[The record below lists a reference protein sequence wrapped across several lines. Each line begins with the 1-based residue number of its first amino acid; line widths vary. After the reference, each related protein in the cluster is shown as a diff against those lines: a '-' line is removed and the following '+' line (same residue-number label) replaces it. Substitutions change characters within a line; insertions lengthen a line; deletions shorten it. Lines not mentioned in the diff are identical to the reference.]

1 MANKKN
7 KKQFTLENAFNETK
21 DGLEE
26 IAPAIAAV
34 GSRLAPTLGK
44 IAVQAVPAMVK
55 DLDEGEKREEE
66 EEPLEEILPAL
77 AGAAASGVA
86 GSVAS
91 KAMDSMFGE
100 DDEVNEAISG
110 MFEAQL
116 SEEEELEEDG
126 YPEKGDYPQ
135 EDPVFPKVHEA
146 AEELEEDGYPNSK
159 AYPAD
164 KPQYPR
170 VVEAKGAR
178 FMVLPLV
185 EGSLNE
191 NPTAAA
197 ATMLKG
203 LVSQAGKVLSQVDPA
218 TIADVLNSFTQMAQG
233 IMNAKQQMGRQ
244 TSEGLIRE
252 NEMESKL
259 HQVLSKMPIPPGMTD
274 QEIEAFGTKVTDI
287 LKTNRQLGSAKWD
300 TQQQTSR
307 TDSPLPQDPASWKAD
322 SQMRGFKSLL
332 RGEGKTY
339 KVTKGQLKELM
350 KEAVLASKKKVFVEQ
365 VVAKTIKEQVEV
377 RNLAHF
383 YLTEGPLSAMWQG
396 AKNVGRGLAGG
407 AQQAIQGAAQG
418 AQQAMSQG
426 REQDQ
431 TKQAQKVAQDA
442 LKAVSKA
449 KDKFS
454 QETLKS
460 SNLTSQYHDAVMNL
474 ATQVIPQLK
483 GVLPAPALMQLKDQ
497 IDQAVGQLHYD
508 LSSEKEGIDTF
519 LNSLQQNVPYANP
532 SQQGKQA
539 KARAEKSREEE
550 SEQYG
555 QTQVGRGA
563 ASPGLRRR

>member
-1 MANKKN
+1 MTKR

-44 IAVQAVPAMVK
+44 IAVKAAPAMVK
-55 DLDEGEKREEE
+55 DLDESEAREED
-66 EEPLEEILPAL
+66 EPLAEILPAL
-77 AGAAASGVA
+77 AGAAASAVGDKVA
-86 GSVAS
+86 
-91 KAMDSMFGE
+91 DSMFGE

-116 SEEEELEEDG
+116 SEKEDLEEDG

-135 EDPVFPKVHEA
+135 QDPVFPKVHEA

-178 FMVLPLV
+178 FMVLPLA
-185 EGSLNE
+185 ESSLNE
-191 NPTAAA
+191 NPAAA

-203 LVSQAGKVLSQVDPA
+203 LVSQAGKVLSQVDA
-218 TIADVLNSFTQMAQG
+218 ETISDVLNSFTQMAQG

-244 TSEGLIRE
+244 TTEGLIRE